1 MKIYIK
7 IIMNELIFP
16 DLLQNNPVVGG
27 RGGVSENII
36 GHQLTMLDDVNI
48 GSSTLL
54 SLIL

>member
-27 RGGVSENII
+27 RGGVSDEI
-36 GHQLTMLDDVNI
+36 
-48 GSSTLL
+48 
-54 SLIL
+54 